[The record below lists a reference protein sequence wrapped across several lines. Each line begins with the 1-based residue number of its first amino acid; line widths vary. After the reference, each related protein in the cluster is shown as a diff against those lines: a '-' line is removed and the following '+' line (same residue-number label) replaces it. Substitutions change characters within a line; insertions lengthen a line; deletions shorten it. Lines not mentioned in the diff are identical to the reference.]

1 MRQQLP
7 FTVQRN
13 SRGMD
18 EARQLFGQAISEP
31 IGSFFVVVFLLF
43 CFFTQSSHG
52 SLDWPSE
59 DRTVWPRR

>member
-7 FTVQRN
+7 STVQRN

-31 IGSFFVVVFLLF
+31 IGSFFVGFFFAFL
-43 CFFTQSSHG
+43 FFYTEQP
-52 SLDWPSE
+52 WIP
-59 DRTVWPRR
+59 